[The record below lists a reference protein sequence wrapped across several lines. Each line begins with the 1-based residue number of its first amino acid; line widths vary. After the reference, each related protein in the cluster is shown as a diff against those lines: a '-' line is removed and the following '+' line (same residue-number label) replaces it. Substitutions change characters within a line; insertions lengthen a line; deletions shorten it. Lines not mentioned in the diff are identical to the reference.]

1 MTASKRTLARLMGGA
16 AMALAL
22 SAGAAAAEIRFWT
35 TEEQPERLAKQ
46 EEMAAAFEAETG
58 IAVEVIPVTESD
70 LGTRATA
77 AFAAGD
83 LPDVIYHTL
92 QYALPWAEA
101 GILDTEAATDVIE
114 DLGAGTFAAG
124 ALEMA
129 AVEGGYAS
137 VPVDGWTQMI
147 VYRKDLFDEAG
158 LEPPSSYAN
167 VRAAIEALHN
177 PPEMYGFVAATKVD
191 ENFMSQV
198 LEHVFLANGV
208 SPVDEN
214 GFAPLDEA
222 ATTEVLEFYK
232 AVAEASPPGEL
243 YWDQSRTL
251 YFSGNA
257 AMIIWSPFILDEL
270 AGLRDSAPPTINE
283 DPTSTELAS
292 KTGIVTNFSGPSNP
306 DGAAWADIRYFGIT
320 ADADTDAAM
329 DFVKFSMDEG
339 YTQTLS
345 IAPEGKFP
353 VRKGTPDDPDRFE
366 EAWAT
371 LPVGVDRQA
380 PLGDLYEASMIE
392 EIVSGLDVA
401 QRWGVAEGQLAL
413 ASKMI
418 NSQAIN
424 RIVRQYIDG
433 QIDASAA
440 VAAMN
445 EELGAIE

>member
-1 MTASKRTLARLMGGA
+1 MTKLKIHLLSGA

-22 SAGAAAAEIRFWT
+22 TATAASADNIRFWT

-46 EEMAAAFEAETG
+46 QEMAAAFAEATG
-58 IAVEVIPVTESD
+58 NTVEVIPVTESD

-101 GILDTEAATDVIE
+101 GILDIDAATDAIE
-114 DLGAGTFAAG
+114 DLGADTFAPG

-129 AVEGGYAS
+129 AVDGGYAS

-147 VYRKDLFDEAG
+147 IYRKDLFEEAG
-158 LEPPSSYAN
+158 LEPPTSYAA
-167 VRAAIEALHN
+167 VEAALDALNN
-177 PPEMYGFVAATKVD
+177 PPEMFGFVAATKVD
-191 ENFMSQV
+191 DNFMSQV

-208 SPVDEN
+208 TPVDAD

-222 ATTEVLEFYK
+222 KTTEVLEFYK
-232 AVAEASPPGEL
+232 KIADASPPGDL
-243 YWDQSRTL
+243 YWDQSRSL

-270 AGLRDSAPPTINE
+270 AGLRDSAPPTIND
-283 DPTSTELAS
+283 DPTSPELAS
-292 KTGIVTNFSGPSNP
+292 KTGIVTNFAGPSNP

-320 ADADTDAAM
+320 ADANTDVAM
-329 DFVKFSMDEG
+329 DFVKYSMDEG

-353 VRKGTPDDPDRFE
+353 VRRGNAEDPEAFTK
-366 EAWAT
+366 AWAT
-371 LPVGVDRQA
+371 LPMGVDRKA
-380 PLGDLYEASMIE
+380 PMGDLYAQDMID
-392 EIVSGLDVA
+392 EIVGGLDVA

-418 NSQAIN
+418 NSQIVN
-424 RIVRQYIDG
+424 RVVRQYLDG
-433 QIDASAA
+433 EIDAAAA

-445 EELGAIE
+445 DELSKIE